1 MLWVDSFMDI
11 SLLMAELKCDEYLSE
26 DVNDDIEVAY
36 LFLIVEL
43 M

>member
-1 MLWVDSFMDI
+1 MDI

-26 DVNDDIEVAY
+26 DANDDVEVAY